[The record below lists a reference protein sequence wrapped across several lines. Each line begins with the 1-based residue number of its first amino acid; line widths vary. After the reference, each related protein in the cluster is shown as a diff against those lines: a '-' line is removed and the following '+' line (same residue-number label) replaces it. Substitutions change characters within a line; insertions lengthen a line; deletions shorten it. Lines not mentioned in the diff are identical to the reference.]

1 MNILPGAIKI
11 YEDDHIYNDVSDAI
25 KFMKDT
31 NFEQEV
37 SVYDLNDK
45 KARIK
50 AESLYDVIRNYN
62 KSRKLKDQI
71 LPTSPF
77 AYRGI
82 KGCLGVQCY
91 SISLGTYERNHDL
104 LPMFSHY
111 VTNVLDIK
119 DEKPDIHP
127 SMKALTSLAMMSS
140 IMKGNIE

>member
-1 MNILPGAIKI
+1 MNILPSAIKI
-11 YEDDHIYNDVSDAI
+11 YKDDHIYKDVSDAI
-25 KFMKDT
+25 KFMEDT

-62 KSRKLKDQI
+62 KGRKLKDQI

-91 SISLGTYERNHDL
+91 SISLGTYEHNHDL

-111 VTNVLDIK
+111 VVSVLDIQ
-119 DEKPDIHP
+119 DEKPDIYP
-127 SMKALTSLAMMSS
+127 SMKALSSLSMMVNM
-140 IMKGNIE
+140 MKEER